1 MQAAVRGAG
10 AGPQG
15 SPSAGRAWG
24 RPEAAPYGRRRL
36 PALRAVL
43 LHGFAESAPPR
54 AAKIPPRYC
63 CQGGGVMY
71 LLGHS
76 TISSVPAPMSTH
88 PINDFGVNFSCRN
101 TNASTSVKTTLNLS
115 TGTTLQASP
124 SRSAL

>member
-24 RPEAAPYGRRRL
+24 RPEAAPYGRRRR

-43 LHGFAESAPPR
+43 LHGLAESAPPGQQKSR
-54 AAKIPPRYC
+54 PGIAAEA
-63 CQGGGVMY
+63 GVMY
-71 LLGHS
+71 SLGHS

-124 SRSAL
+124 SCSAL

>member
-1 MQAAVRGAG
+1 MQAAVRGRG

-15 SPSAGRAWG
+15 SPPQDGLG
-24 RPEAAPYGRRRL
+24 GEAAPYGRRRRS
-36 PALRAVL
+36 ALRAVL
-43 LHGFAESAPPR
+43 LHGLAESAPPGQQKSR
-54 AAKIPPRYC
+54 PGIAAEA
-63 CQGGGVMY
+63 GVMY

-124 SRSAL
+124 SCSAL

>member
-1 MQAAVRGAG
+1 MQATVRGGGG
-10 AGPQG
+10 AGQPVRRTGLGAAEGRPLRPPQAAG
-15 SPSAGRAWG
+15 PAGRTAARACG
-24 RPEAAPYGRRRL
+24 KRPAPGQQKSRPGIAAEA
-36 PALRAVL
+36 
-43 LHGFAESAPPR
+43 
-54 AAKIPPRYC
+54 
-63 CQGGGVMY
+63 GVMY

-76 TISSVPAPMSTH
+76 TISSVPVPMSTH